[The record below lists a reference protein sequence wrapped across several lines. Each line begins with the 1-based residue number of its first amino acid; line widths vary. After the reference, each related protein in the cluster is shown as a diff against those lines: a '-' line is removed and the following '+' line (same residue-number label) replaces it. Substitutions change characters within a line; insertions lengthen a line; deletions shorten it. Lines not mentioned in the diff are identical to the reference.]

1 MDKRIRIV
9 WLLSIVTMALIFVI
23 NGYWITKQYTYSAEE
38 RFKAFKTDC
47 DSILNQEFNIRQASR
62 RQYTMEARK
71 EHHPYISYNV
81 LKFKIQDKDEN
92 DKDTLKWPYIEVLP
106 TYYDGNDD
114 RSFIRSMDSDS
125 LRANYYKEKRIRTYL
140 RGLTELKSHMVM
152 NYADVALTSEFNPAV
167 VDSLLQTKGYGKMHN
182 LTYSEYSTLYYPAV
196 YSVSGFFRKTVTVIY
211 SHNPLFRQGVKF
223 YVDIPIKPML
233 LGMVWPLLGS
243 GLLLIV
249 LAFCLTYQL
258 KTILIQRR
266 IDGLRHEFLKNM
278 VLELKQPPTEPS
290 KKENGIHIGH
300 TDFYY
305 ELNELRH
312 KQERVI
318 LTSRQAEI
326 LHILCQTPNEMV
338 TREKILIQA
347 WGDDSYSNSLALNVQ
362 ISYLRRALSSDETV
376 SIEALYKKGY
386 VLRVIT

>member
-9 WLLSIVTMALIFVI
+9 WVLSIVTMALIFVI
-23 NGYWITKQYTYSAEE
+23 NCYWITKQYTYSTEE
-38 RFKAFKTDC
+38 QFKAFKTDC
-47 DSILNQEFNIRQASR
+47 DSILNQEFNIRQVSR
-62 RQYTMEARK
+62 RKYIKEARK

-81 LKFKIQDKDEN
+81 LKFKIQDRDEN

-114 RSFIRSMDSDS
+114 RSFIRGLDS
-125 LRANYYKEKRIRTYL
+125 LKANYYKEKRIITYL
-140 RGLTELKSHMVM
+140 KGLTELKSHMVM
-152 NYADVALTSEFNPAV
+152 NYADVALTSEFNPSV
-167 VDSLLQTKGYGKMHN
+167 VDSILQTKGYGKMHN

-196 YSVSGFFRKTVTVIY
+196 YSVSGFFRKTVTVTY
-211 SHNPLFRQGVKF
+211 SHNPLFRQGVEF
-223 YVDIPIKPML
+223 DVDIPIKPML

-249 LAFCLTYQL
+249 LAVCLTYQL

-290 KKENGIHIGH
+290 KPENSIHIGH
-300 TDFYY
+300 TEFYY

-326 LHILCQTPNEMV
+326 LHMLCQTPNEMV

-362 ISYLRRALSSDETV
+362 ISHLRRALSSDETV

-386 VLRVIT
+386 VLKVL

>member
-23 NGYWITKQYTYSAEE
+23 NCYWITKQYTYSSEE
-38 RFKAFKTDC
+38 QFKAFKIDC
-47 DSILNQEFNIRQASR
+47 DSILNQEFNIRQTLR
-62 RQYTMEARK
+62 RKYTMETRK
-71 EHHPYISYNV
+71 EHHPYLSYNV
-81 LKFKIQDKDEN
+81 LTFKIQDRDEN
-92 DKDTLKWPYIEVLP
+92 DKDTLKWPYVQVLP
-106 TYYDGNDD
+106 TCFDGNED
-114 RSFIRSMDSDS
+114 RSFRRGMDS
-125 LRANYYKEKRIRTYL
+125 LRANYTEKSIRTYL
-140 RGLTELKSHMVM
+140 KGLTEL
-152 NYADVALTSEFNPAV
+152 N
-167 VDSLLQTKGYGKMHN
+167 
-182 LTYSEYSTLYYPAV
+182 PAV

>member
-9 WLLSIVTMALIFVI
+9 WVLSIVTMALIFVI
-23 NGYWITKQYTYSAEE
+23 NCYWITKQYTYSTEE
-38 RFKAFKTDC
+38 QFKAFKTDC
-47 DSILNQEFNIRQASR
+47 DSILNQEFNIRQVSR
-62 RQYTMEARK
+62 RKYIKEARK

-81 LKFKIQDKDEN
+81 LKFKIQDRDEN

-114 RSFIRSMDSDS
+114 RSFIRGLDS
-125 LRANYYKEKRIRTYL
+125 LKANSFKEKRIITYL
-140 RGLTELKSHMVM
+140 KGLTELKSHMVM
-152 NYADVALTSEFNPAV
+152 NYADVALTSEFNPPV
-167 VDSLLQTKGYGKMHN
+167 VDSILQTKGYGKMHN

-196 YSVSGFFRKTVTVIY
+196 YSVSGFFRKTVTVTY
-211 SHNPLFRQGVKF
+211 SHNPLFRQGVEF
-223 YVDIPIKPML
+223 DVDIPIKPML

-249 LAFCLTYQL
+249 LAVCLTYQL

-278 VLELKQPPTEPS
+278 VLELKQPPTEPL
-290 KKENGIHIGH
+290 KPENSIHIGH
-300 TDFYY
+300 TEFYY

-326 LHILCQTPNEMV
+326 LYMLCQTPNEMV
-338 TREKILIQA
+338 MREKILIQA

-362 ISYLRRALSSDETV
+362 ISHLRRALSSDETV

-386 VLRVIT
+386 VLKVL